1 MMNIEHEFSQNAENY
16 NRCNI
21 IQTKV
26 IQTLVERL
34 PDRPASILDIGCG
47 RGGVFQSLN
56 WSVEK
61 FTGLDFAEGML
72 ALHPKAEAVSLH
84 KRDFNDPAF
93 LHGFESGEFERIVS
107 ASSLQWAED
116 LDRTLA
122 QIAALHTPVTLAVFT
137 SGTFKT
143 LLETASIPP
152 LLRSAEEVRSIAEHS
167 FDAEYDLLQ
176 YTLEFPSV
184 REMFRYM
191 KKSGVGGARNLLSY
205 RQMKQLMCAYPLNYL
220 EFEVLLIHEER
231 REK

>member
-1 MMNIEHEFSQNAENY
+1 MKIEHEFSQNAENY
-16 NRCNI
+16 NRYNI

-34 PDRPASILDIGCG
+34 LDRPASILDIGCG
-47 RGGVFQSLN
+47 RGGVFQALD
-56 WSVEK
+56 WPVEK
-61 FTGLDFAEGML
+61 FTGLDFADGML

-84 KRDFNDPAF
+84 KRDFNDLSF
-93 LHGFESGEFERIVS
+93 LQGFRAGEFERVVS

-116 LDRTLA
+116 LDITMA
-122 QIAALHTPVTLAVFT
+122 QIEALNTPVTLAIFT

-143 LLETASIPP
+143 LLETASISP
-152 LLRSAEEVRSIAEHS
+152 LLRSAQEVRSIAENY
-167 FDAEYDLLQ
+167 FDAEYELLQ

-205 RQMKQLMCAYPLNYL
+205 TQMKQLMYAYPLNYL